1 MQNTDFSQKL
11 VLKRATTWRLRKFQC
26 YNKKKKKKV
35 TSSPHMEY
43 ETSIEASS
51 INNIYTLE
59 NVFSSCY
66 S

>member
-1 MQNTDFSQKL
+1 
-11 VLKRATTWRLRKFQC
+11 
-26 YNKKKKKKV
+26 
-35 TSSPHMEY
+35 MEY

-66 S
+66 SWSFMSSFFSDIVKKVEYTLVYMTLFHLSGEESIK